1 MCPHD
6 SKPEPWDRID
16 RTREESWEEFAARN
30 TDLLCWNPSVLARF
44 YSDDVL
50 QSDASRRGF
59 VRVDKRLLKYP
70 RIGIII
76 SVRCDAS
83 WQPTRNR

>member
-50 QSDASRRGF
+50 QSDASRRG
-59 VRVDKRLLKYP
+59 VRAAARRLVTCGRRSDRRRARRRSRVDH
-70 RIGIII
+70 
-76 SVRCDAS
+76 C
-83 WQPTRNR
+83 QT